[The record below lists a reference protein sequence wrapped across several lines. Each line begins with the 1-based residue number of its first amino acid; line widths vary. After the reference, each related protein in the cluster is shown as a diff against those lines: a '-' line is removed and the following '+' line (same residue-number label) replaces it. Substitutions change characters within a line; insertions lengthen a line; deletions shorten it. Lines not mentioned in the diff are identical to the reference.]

1 MESVPI
7 LHNKTTA
14 FLMLTAFIAAEI
26 VFVTG
31 VLKVW
36 GYSRQNDDG
45 IVGQVAHGVSTV
57 IG

>member
-1 MESVPI
+1 MDEVPI

-14 FLMLTAFIAAEI
+14 FLLLAGFVAAEI

-31 VLKVW
+31 ILKVW

-45 IVGQVAHGVSTV
+45 IIGQVAHGVATIV
-57 IG
+57 G